1 MKRFLL
7 LMTTLIITASI
18 LTGCGSPSSETEE
31 TKETQAAAKE
41 LDISTSTGDS
51 LTIICQNTGEDTI
64 SFNKEVSAITYFN
77 DDESAKAQA
86 LLLTEDLYKQYADSL
101 KKSGTLIGPYDDN
114 GVKTSLY
121 SCKISGDDYYVYS
134 TYSVGVFEI
143 TPGEEIIFPV
153 TGQHQVE
160 GIKKAII
167 ENPDLANEKVPVIL
181 IGHQNTSEGKQRTR
195 RLFLTL
201 NRRSF

>member
-1 MKRFLL
+1 MNFIILKMSETLTENTKKREECKLKRFLL

-18 LTGCGSPSSETEE
+18 LTGCGSSSSETEE

-101 KKSGTLIGPYDDN
+101 KKSGTLIGPYEDN
-114 GVKTSLY
+114 GVKTSL
-121 SCKISGDDYYVYS
+121 
-134 TYSVGVFEI
+134 
-143 TPGEEIIFPV
+143 
-153 TGQHQVE
+153 
-160 GIKKAII
+160 
-167 ENPDLANEKVPVIL
+167 
-181 IGHQNTSEGKQRTR
+181 
-195 RLFLTL
+195 
-201 NRRSF
+201 

>member
-7 LMTTLIITASI
+7 LMTTLIIATYI
-18 LTGCGSPSSETEE
+18 LVGCGNPSSETEE

-101 KKSGTLIGPYDDN
+101 KKSGTLIGPYEDN

-121 SCKISGDDYYVYS
+121 SCKISGDDYYVYLGWIIGS
-134 TYSVGVFEI
+134 NTG
-143 TPGEEIIFPV
+143 IIFES
-153 TGQHQVE
+153 TNSQDEAAEEFGR
-160 GIKKAII
+160 ISF
-167 ENPDLANEKVPVIL
+167 KVNKTEQKDKSYVYTP
-181 IGHQNTSEGKQRTR
+181 
-195 RLFLTL
+195 
-201 NRRSF
+201 

>member
-1 MKRFLL
+1 MNFIILKMSETLTENTKKREECKLKRFLL

-18 LTGCGSPSSETEE
+18 LTGCGSSSSETEE

-101 KKSGTLIGPYDDN
+101 KKSGTLIGPYEDN

-121 SCKISGDDYYVYS
+121 SCKISGDDYYVYL
-134 TYSVGVFEI
+134 GWI
-143 TPGEEIIFPV
+143 TGSNTGIIFES
-153 TGQHQVE
+153 TSSQDEAAEEFGR
-160 GIKKAII
+160 ISF
-167 ENPDLANEKVPVIL
+167 KVNKTEQKDESYVYTP
-181 IGHQNTSEGKQRTR
+181 
-195 RLFLTL
+195 
-201 NRRSF
+201 